1 MSAENEKSGRLAR
14 ADRWALAALLLGVA
28 ARIWGAWACRF
39 LVVPDTAVVGLM
51 ARHMAALKE
60 FPVFFYGQA
69 YMGSLEPM
77 ASALLVRLL
86 GPTGFAVTLGPVLF
100 SAAAL
105 FFLWRWARDAAGPW
119 GGFAALVAGGFGPAV
134 YFHFQMAPR
143 GGYMVALF
151 VDALVLWAAARLAAR
166 LRAGEKA
173 AARAFLGLGLAA
185 GIGMWSNLIVAP
197 ALLAAVCLLLHGMR
211 GRFWRQAGGLAAG
224 LAGFVAGF
232 SPWLVYNASHGWASL
247 EMSQLAAREPMAR
260 AALGAWNRFLML
272 QSSEIGSAGAR
283 LPLMLALAVLGLAA
297 LGAGLAVAQGR
308 RASLRENYAR
318 AGAILFCAIF
328 AWVFATSG
336 FARTRTARYWVP
348 AVPGL
353 AVLAAIACA
362 APGGRVRRGAA
373 WTGLAVLTVAQGFAA
388 APAVFAFAR
397 NAGAA
402 VGAYREMGAVLDRI
416 GADAL
421 MAPIQFFPMN
431 FELQER
437 FAVSDGRQTFYAP
450 ILRRLELSDS
460 LAYSSDYKGIEAF
473 LRRQG
478 AEWDSAPAGGRSLIW
493 NVRFPPVSVREI
505 PADRTA
511 GLRDASG
518 ADWKEA
524 LSDRNLDTA
533 WSPGGAD
540 AALEWTFAE
549 PQDVHS
555 VRLGFAHG
563 MGAAGFDFPRAIR
576 IEAKIAGEWRPV
588 LADEPLLPLEVSGPR
603 LYFTSGFARPEFP
616 VGAQGAEALRI
627 ALLNTQSP
635 GRSRGWRLAELN
647 AFAAEAG
654 APPPMSAA
662 PLEETLRR
670 RPPETLVFAPRW
682 LSNQLLKL
690 GLVPEDRLPGLA
702 AGVFGSPEAVPR
714 DGAVPAD
721 RPGWFF
727 VEPRNAAAARAT
739 LAAQCRVYREEEAGA
754 WTLFAVAAGGWEAD
768 GLDLPLAA
776 RWTGDTLLAGATAA
790 RAGEALRRLRA
801 GGEPEDAQ
809 QALLGEIVRWRPS
822 ALSGLSPET
831 VARLGGE
838 AALAARRAAARL
850 PEKPCVTEFVNGLRL
865 EGVAAALE
873 DREAVVR
880 LYWSAAE
887 NFKPAREIVFI
898 HLRAADG
905 KIAAQDDYRG
915 SPLLWDEPDQLP
927 PAGECVEETRRIV
940 LPAGISPGALSLSVG
955 LYRPGNGRRVKVLRS
970 EAPAVHRN
978 APAWPGLLRPPP

>member
-1 MSAENEKSGRLAR
+1 MSAENENQGRFAR
-14 ADRWALAALLLGVA
+14 ADRWALVALLLGVA

-60 FPVFFYGQA
+60 FPIFFYGQA

-77 ASALLVRLL
+77 ASALMVRLL

-100 SAAAL
+100 ATAAL

-119 GGFAALVAGGFGPAV
+119 GGFAALLAGGFGPAV

-151 VDALVLWAAARLAAR
+151 VDALVLRAAARLAVR

-173 AARAFLGLGLAA
+173 AARSFLGLGLAA
-185 GIGMWSNLIVAP
+185 GIGMWSNLIVAS
-197 ALLAAVCLLLHGMR
+197 ALLAAAILLLHGMR
-211 GRFWRQAGGLAAG
+211 GRFWRYAGGIAAG

-232 SPWLVYNASHGWASL
+232 SPWLAYNASHGWASL
-247 EMSQLAAREPMAR
+247 EMSQLAAREPLAR

-272 QSSEIGSAGAR
+272 QSAEIGSAGAR
-283 LPLMLALAVLGLAA
+283 LPLVLALAVLGLSA
-297 LGAGLAVAQGR
+297 LGAGLAVAHRR

-318 AGAILFCAIF
+318 AGAVLFCAIF

-336 FARTRTARYWVP
+336 FAHTRTARYWVP

-353 AVLAAIACA
+353 AVLAATACA
-362 APGGRVRRGAA
+362 APGGRLRRGAA
-373 WTGLAVLTVAQGFAA
+373 WTGLVILTVAQGFAA

-397 NAGAA
+397 TAGAA
-402 VGAYREMGAVLDRI
+402 VGAYREMGAVLERI

-478 AEWDSAPAGGRSLIW
+478 AEWDSAPAGGRSLLW
-493 NVRFPPVSVREI
+493 NVRFPPVSRREI
-505 PADRTA
+505 PGDRTA
-511 GLRDASG
+511 GLRDAAG

-524 LSDRNLDTA
+524 LTDRNLDTV

-540 AALEWTFAE
+540 AALEWSFAE
-549 PQDVHS
+549 PQNVHS
-555 VRLGFAHG
+555 VQFVFAHG
-563 MGAAGFDFPRAIR
+563 MGAADFDFPHKIR

-588 LADEPLLPLEVSGPR
+588 IADEPLLPLEASGPR

-627 ALLNTQSP
+627 VLLDTQSQ

-647 AFAAEAG
+647 AFAADAG
-654 APPPMSAA
+654 APPPQSVG
-662 PLEETLRR
+662 PLAEMLGR
-670 RPPETLVFAPRW
+670 RPPETRVYAPRW

-702 AGVFGSPEAVPR
+702 EGVFGSPETLPR
-714 DGAVPAD
+714 DGSIP
-721 RPGWFF
+721 
-727 VEPRNAAAARAT
+727 AARPCWFIVELAQAVAVRAAF
-739 LAAQCRVYREEEAGA
+739 AAQGCAHREEEAGA
-754 WTLFAVAAGGWEAD
+754 WRLFAVDAD
-768 GLDLPLAA
+768 GWNGDGLNLPPAA
-776 RWTGDTLLAGATAA
+776 VWTGDALLTGATAA

-801 GGEPEDAQ
+801 GGEAEDAQ
-809 QALLGEIVRWRPS
+809 RALLAEIVRWRPA

-838 AALAARRAAARL
+838 AALAVRRAAARL
-850 PEKPCVTEFVNGLRL
+850 PENPCATEFANGLRL
-865 EGVAAALE
+865 EGVAAARE
-873 DREAVVR
+873 GREAVVR
-880 LYWSAAE
+880 LYWSAGE

-898 HLRAADG
+898 HLRDADG

-940 LPAGISPGALSLSVG
+940 LPASISPGPLSLSVG
-955 LYRPGNGRRVKVLRS
+955 LCRPGSGRRVNVRRS
-970 EAPAVHRN
+970 EAPAVRRN
-978 APAWPGLLRPPP
+978 APVWPGLLPAAP